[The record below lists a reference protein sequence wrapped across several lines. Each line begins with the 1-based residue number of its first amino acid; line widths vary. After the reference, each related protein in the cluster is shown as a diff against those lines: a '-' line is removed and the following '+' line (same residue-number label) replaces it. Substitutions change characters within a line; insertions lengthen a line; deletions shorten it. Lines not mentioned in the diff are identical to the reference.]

1 MCDFAALI
9 TSLVFFFSHDD
20 DDDADRDNDQLTHL
34 SSEFNH
40 SDAVSSSCL
49 SQAKYRVRCQQPL
62 CVASGARVNIQP
74 DPAAPSG
81 QAVWAG
87 SSAGGEIRFTV
98 KSCY

>member
-62 CVASGARVNIQP
+62 CVASGARVHIQP

-81 QAVWAG
+81 QAV
-87 SSAGGEIRFTV
+87 
-98 KSCY
+98 